1 MATTKTQI
9 PSIPAAPKG
18 GISGALQSVF
28 NNSIK
33 EILEVR
39 LGRRG
44 DPKDRAVTLRELID
58 SGLAVELLDNPFD
71 PNAGE
76 GPTDFG
82 PPLTIFTD
90 ATIPPTP
97 TGLAANAG
105 FTKIIVSWN
114 NPQIGNLAH
123 TEVWRATSNSL
134 GNAVRHDTTEA
145 IVWADSVDPAQQFY
159 YWVRH
164 ITTSNI
170 ASAFAGSANATTA
183 TLTGSQLA
191 DNIITNAKLVNDT
204 ISAAKIATGT
214 ITATEIA
221 DDAITTAKILTN
233 AVTAD
238 SIASGT
244 IIAANIAGGTIT
256 ASKIES
262 GTITATQIDGAT
274 ITANKLV
281 AGSLTSDS
289 GVFGAISAANITT
302 GTLNGSNVTVTN
314 LSASNITGGTLN
326 ATNVTISNLNADN
339 AVIGGTLS
347 VAGKAIAG
355 TMGTVKS
362 IVGLTGGSYSD
373 QVGVHNYTQTYW
385 AAAPFHMVTSSGEE
399 MTRVT
404 SSGGTQCKVSWT
416 TPAWFGSGQKTYIVQ
431 SFLQPT
437 AGGFG
442 SGSENLTVLVI
453 RQGTDS
459 TSSTTANDY
468 LFTGGQFQS
477 GDASSNPVTI
487 YHSFE
492 ASKSTTYYAYLFH
505 DLSDYSSGGSAGSAS
520 IIVQGLGA

>member
-9 PSIPAAPKG
+9 PSIPTAPKG
-18 GISGALQSVF
+18 GISGALQGVF
-28 NNSIK
+28 NNAMK
-33 EILEVR
+33 EALEVR

-76 GPTDFG
+76 GPIDFG
-82 PPLTIFTD
+82 SPPTIFTD

-97 TGLAANAG
+97 TGLSADAG

-114 NPQIGNLAH
+114 NPQIGNLAF
-123 TEVWRATSNSL
+123 TEVWRSSNNSL

-164 ITTSNI
+164 VTTSNV
-170 ASAFAGSANATTA
+170 ASAFAGSVNDTTA

-214 ITATEIA
+214 ITGTEIA

-244 IIAANIAGGTIT
+244 IVAANIAGGTIT

-262 GTITATQIDGAT
+262 GTITATQIAGTT

-347 VAGKAIAG
+347 VAGKAVAG
-355 TMGTVKS
+355 TMGTVES

-373 QVGVHNYTQTYW
+373 QVGVENYTQTYW
-385 AAAPFHMVTSSGEE
+385 AAAPLHITNSGEQ

-459 TSSTTANDY
+459 TSSTTSSDY
-468 LFTGGQFQS
+468 LFTGGQFQN

-505 DLSDYSSGGSAGSAS
+505 DLSDYSSGGSTANAS

>member
-1 MATTKTQI
+1 MATSKTQV
-9 PSIPAAPKG
+9 PSIPAPPKNEREATAFY
-18 GISGALQSVF
+18 SSV
-28 NNSIK
+28 K
-33 EILEVR
+33 EALEVR

-58 SGLAVELLDNPFD
+58 SGLAEELLDNPFD
-71 PNAGE
+71 PNAGV
-76 GPTDFG
+76 GVTDFQA
-82 PPLTIFTD
+82 PPVFTD

-97 TGLAANAG
+97 TGLSASAG
-105 FTKIIVSWN
+105 TTKIIVNWN
-114 NPQIGNLAH
+114 DPQISNLAH
-123 TEVWRATSNSL
+123 TEVWRSSDNSL

-145 IVWADSVDPAQQFY
+145 QVWVDSVDPADQFY
-159 YWVRH
+159 YWIRH
-164 ITTSNI
+164 VTTSGI
-170 ASAFAGSANATTA
+170 FSTFAGSVNATGALIVAGKIAANAITT
-183 TLTGSQLA
+183 T
-191 DNIITNAKLVNDT
+191 K
-204 ISAAKIATGT
+204 
-214 ITATEIA
+214 IA
-221 DDAITTAKILTN
+221 DDAITTPKIVTN

-238 SIASGT
+238 SIAANT
-244 IIAANIAGGTIT
+244 ITTDNIASNTIQAGDI
-256 ASKIES
+256 ASN
-262 GTITATQIDGAT
+262 T
-274 ITANKLV
+274 
-281 AGSLTSDS
+281 LTSAS

-355 TMGTVKS
+355 TMGTVES

-373 QVGVHNYTQTYW
+373 QVGVQNYTQTYW
-385 AAAPFHMVTSSGEE
+385 AAAPLHITNSGEE

-459 TSSTTANDY
+459 TSSTTSSDY
-468 LFTGGQFQS
+468 VFTGGQFQS
-477 GDASSNPVTI
+477 GDASSNPVTL

-505 DLSDYSSGGSAGSAS
+505 DLSDYSSGGSTANAS